1 VPRPAS
7 KAWRRRRAWPGAVL
21 IVAAL
26 LRPAVL
32 SADTP
37 LELAVKATYLYKFA
51 PFVDWPAGALGP
63 PRSPFSICV
72 VGDDPFGQILDTAV
86 AGQRIE
92 DRPVIVRRMPL
103 ALAASGCAI
112 AFVAG
117 SRKQTV
123 AAALRALSDTPVLT
137 VTDGASTPGIVDF
150 AIDEGRVRF
159 RFDLRAATEHG
170 LSVRSQLLGL
180 ALSVTN
186 RSH

>member
-1 VPRPAS
+1 MPRLRPEPS
-7 KAWRRRRAWPGAVL
+7 RRRRAWPGAVL
-21 IVAAL
+21 LIAAL
-26 LRPAVL
+26 LRPAAV

-51 PFVDWPAGALGP
+51 PFVDWPVGALGP
-63 PRSPFSICV
+63 PRSPFTICV

-92 DRPVIVRRMPL
+92 DRPVVVRRMPL
-103 ALAASGCAI
+103 ADAASGCAI
-112 AFVAG
+112 AYVAG

-123 AAALRALSDTPVLT
+123 AAALRILSNAPVLT

-159 RFDLRAATEHG
+159 RFDLRAATDHG
-170 LSVRSQLLGL
+170 LTVRSQLLGL